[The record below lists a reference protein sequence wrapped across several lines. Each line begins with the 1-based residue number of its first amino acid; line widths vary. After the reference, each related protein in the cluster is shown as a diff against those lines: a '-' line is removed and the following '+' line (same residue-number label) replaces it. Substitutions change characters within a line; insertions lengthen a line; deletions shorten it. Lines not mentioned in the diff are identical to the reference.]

1 MIISK
6 EHIFKI
12 SKNILPFSDAGS
24 TNFSLFQLLRLSL
37 FQISVGMAT
46 VMLAGTLNRVMIVE
60 LLVPASLVAIMIA
73 IPVLIA
79 PLRTFYGHKSDTYKS
94 FIGWKRIP
102 YMWFGSL
109 FQFGGLAIMPFA
121 IIILSGDQTVGPS
134 WAGEVLVA
142 IAFLFTGIG
151 MHITQTVGLAL
162 AADRATKE
170 NRPRVVALLY
180 FMFLFGMGIS
190 AVVIG
195 ILLADFS
202 KLRLIQVVQGS
213 AVLTLILNLVAV
225 WRQEQII
232 INQQKNDKSEKFF
245 LSWKKF
251 ISDRKT
257 NSLIWVVFWGTLA
270 FSMQDVLLEPYGGQ
284 ILGLSVSETTNLT
297 GVWALGALLG
307 LALAANNS
315 KKTVSSVSNAMTALL
330 IGIVG
335 FSAIIFSSPM
345 QFPFLYFLG
354 TLFIGFGT
362 GLFSVSL
369 LIIAMALSSKTNLG
383 SGFILGSWGAAQAIG
398 AGLGI
403 AVGGIL
409 RDLVN
414 KIALSGYLGST
425 FENNSIGY
433 IFVYHLEILFI
444 FITLIVLGM
453 LSQEINKRKIKD
465 HDQKSF
471 GFSIVQLYNFL

>member
-297 GVWALGALLG
+297 GVWALGALFG

-369 LIIAMALSSKTNLG
+369 LIIAMALSAKTNLG
-383 SGFILGSWGAAQAIG
+383 SVFILGSWGAAQAIG

-409 RDLVN
+409 RDVVN

-471 GFSIVQLYNFL
+471 GLTEMPS

>member
-180 FMFLFGMGIS
+180 FMFLLGMGIS

-409 RDLVN
+409 RDVVN

-471 GFSIVQLYNFL
+471 GLTEIPS

>member
-1 MIISK
+1 MIVSK

-232 INQQKNDKSEKFF
+232 INNQKNDKSEKFF

-409 RDLVN
+409 RDVVN

-444 FITLIVLGM
+444 FITLIALGM

-465 HDQKSF
+465 NSKSF
-471 GFSIVQLYNFL
+471 GLTEIPS

>member
-73 IPVLIA
+73 IPILIA

-190 AVVIG
+190 ALVIG

-232 INQQKNDKSEKFF
+232 INNQKNDKSEKFF

-409 RDLVN
+409 RDVVN

-471 GFSIVQLYNFL
+471 GLTEIPS

>member
-409 RDLVN
+409 RDVVN

-465 HDQKSF
+465 HAQKSF
-471 GFSIVQLYNFL
+471 GLTEIPS

>member
-24 TNFSLFQLLRLSL
+24 ANFSLFQLLRLSL

-409 RDLVN
+409 RDVVN
-414 KIALSGYLGST
+414 KIALSGYLGAT

-444 FITLIVLGM
+444 FITLIALGM

-465 HDQKSF
+465 HAQKSF
-471 GFSIVQLYNFL
+471 GLTEIPS

>member
-12 SKNILPFSDAGS
+12 SKNILPFSDVGS
-24 TNFSLFQLLRLSL
+24 ANFSLFQLLRLSL

-409 RDLVN
+409 RDVVN

-471 GFSIVQLYNFL
+471 GLTEIPS

>member
-60 LLVPASLVAIMIA
+60 LLVPASLVAVMIA

-213 AVLTLILNLVAV
+213 AVLTLFLNLVAV

-232 INQQKNDKSEKFF
+232 INNQKNDKSEKFF

-409 RDLVN
+409 RDVVN

-444 FITLIVLGM
+444 FITLIALGM

-465 HDQKSF
+465 HAQKSF
-471 GFSIVQLYNFL
+471 GLTEIPS

>member
-24 TNFSLFQLLRLSL
+24 ANFSLFQLLRLSL

-232 INQQKNDKSEKFF
+232 INNQKNIKSEKFF

-409 RDLVN
+409 RDVVN

-453 LSQEINKRKIKD
+453 LSQEINKRKIND
-465 HDQKSF
+465 HAQKSF
-471 GFSIVQLYNFL
+471 GLTEIPS

>member
-1 MIISK
+1 MIVSK

-60 LLVPASLVAIMIA
+60 LLVPASLVAVMIA

-79 PLRTFYGHKSDTYKS
+79 PLRTFYGYKSDTYKS

-195 ILLADFS
+195 LLLADFS

-232 INQQKNDKSEKFF
+232 INKQKNHKSEKFF

-409 RDLVN
+409 RDVVN
-414 KIALSGYLGST
+414 KLALSGYLGST

-444 FITLIVLGM
+444 FITLIALGM

-465 HDQKSF
+465 HAQKSF
-471 GFSIVQLYNFL
+471 GLTEIPS

>member
-1 MIISK
+1 
-6 EHIFKI
+6 
-12 SKNILPFSDAGS
+12 
-24 TNFSLFQLLRLSL
+24 
-37 FQISVGMAT
+37 
-46 VMLAGTLNRVMIVE
+46 MIVE

-409 RDLVN
+409 RDVVN

-471 GFSIVQLYNFL
+471 GLTEIPS

>member
-60 LLVPASLVAIMIA
+60 LLVPASLVAVMIA

-121 IIILSGDQTVGPS
+121 IIILSGDQTAGPS

-383 SGFILGSWGAAQAIG
+383 SGFILGSWGAAQALG

-409 RDLVN
+409 RDVVN

-471 GFSIVQLYNFL
+471 GLTEIPS

>member
-1 MIISK
+1 MIVSK

-60 LLVPASLVAIMIA
+60 LLVPASLVAVMIA

-79 PLRTFYGHKSDTYKS
+79 PLRTFYGYKSDTYKS

-195 ILLADFS
+195 LLLADFS

-225 WRQEQII
+225 WRQEQVI
-232 INQQKNDKSEKFF
+232 INNQKNDKSEKFF

-409 RDLVN
+409 RDVVN
-414 KIALSGYLGST
+414 KLALSGYLGST

-444 FITLIVLGM
+444 FITLIALGM

-465 HDQKSF
+465 NAQKSF
-471 GFSIVQLYNFL
+471 GLTEIPS

>member
-6 EHIFKI
+6 EHLFKI

-24 TNFSLFQLLRLSL
+24 SNFSLFQLLRLSL
-37 FQISVGMAT
+37 FQLSVGMAT

-60 LLVPASLVAIMIA
+60 LLVPASLVAVMIA

-162 AADRATKE
+162 AADRATIE

-213 AVLTLILNLVAV
+213 AVLTLFLNLVAV
-225 WRQEQII
+225 WRQEKII
-232 INQQKNDKSEKFF
+232 TNNQKNEKSEKFF

-444 FITLIVLGM
+444 FITLIALGM

-465 HDQKSF
+465 HAQKSF
-471 GFSIVQLYNFL
+471 GFTEIPS

>member
-24 TNFSLFQLLRLSL
+24 ANFSLFQLLRLSL

-232 INQQKNDKSEKFF
+232 INNQKNIKSEKFF

-297 GVWALGALLG
+297 GVWALGALFG

-409 RDLVN
+409 RDVVN

-471 GFSIVQLYNFL
+471 GLTEIPS

>member
-24 TNFSLFQLLRLSL
+24 AKFSLFQLLRLSL

-409 RDLVN
+409 RDVVN

-471 GFSIVQLYNFL
+471 GLTEMPS

>member
-409 RDLVN
+409 RDVVN

-444 FITLIVLGM
+444 FITLIALGM

-465 HDQKSF
+465 HAQKSF
-471 GFSIVQLYNFL
+471 GLTEIPS

>member
-225 WRQEQII
+225 WRQEKII
-232 INQQKNDKSEKFF
+232 INNQKNDKAEKFF

-409 RDLVN
+409 RDVVN

-471 GFSIVQLYNFL
+471 GLTEIPS

>member
-6 EHIFKI
+6 EHLFKI

-24 TNFSLFQLLRLSL
+24 ANFSLFQLLRLSL

-232 INQQKNDKSEKFF
+232 INNQKNDKSEKFF

-409 RDLVN
+409 RDVVN

-471 GFSIVQLYNFL
+471 GLTEIPS

>member
-190 AVVIG
+190 ALVIG

-403 AVGGIL
+403 ALGGIL
-409 RDLVN
+409 RDVVN

-471 GFSIVQLYNFL
+471 GLTEIPS

>member
-1 MIISK
+1 MIVSK

-24 TNFSLFQLLRLSL
+24 ANFSLFQLLRLSL

-60 LLVPASLVAIMIA
+60 LLVPASLVAVMIA

-232 INQQKNDKSEKFF
+232 INNQKNDKSEKFF

-315 KKTVSSVSNAMTALL
+315 KKTGSSVSNAMTALL

-409 RDLVN
+409 RDVVN

-444 FITLIVLGM
+444 FITLIALGM

-465 HDQKSF
+465 HAQKSF
-471 GFSIVQLYNFL
+471 GLSEIPS

>member
-213 AVLTLILNLVAV
+213 AVLTLILNLLAV
-225 WRQEQII
+225 WRQEKII

-409 RDLVN
+409 RDVVN

-465 HDQKSF
+465 HAQKSF
-471 GFSIVQLYNFL
+471 GLTEIPS

>member
-6 EHIFKI
+6 ENIFKI

-162 AADRATKE
+162 AADKATKE

-354 TLFIGFGT
+354 TLFI
-362 GLFSVSL
+362 
-369 LIIAMALSSKTNLG
+369 
-383 SGFILGSWGAAQAIG
+383 
-398 AGLGI
+398 
-403 AVGGIL
+403 
-409 RDLVN
+409 
-414 KIALSGYLGST
+414 
-425 FENNSIGY
+425 
-433 IFVYHLEILFI
+433 
-444 FITLIVLGM
+444 
-453 LSQEINKRKIKD
+453 
-465 HDQKSF
+465 
-471 GFSIVQLYNFL
+471 

>member
-6 EHIFKI
+6 DHIFKI
-12 SKNILPFSDAGS
+12 SKNILPFSDAAS
-24 TNFSLFQLLRLSL
+24 SHFSLLQLLRLSL
-37 FQISVGMAT
+37 FQVSVGMAT

-60 LLVPASLVAIMIA
+60 LLVPASLVAVMIA

-79 PLRTFYGHKSDTYKS
+79 PLRTFYGHKSDTYRS

-109 FQFGGLAIMPFA
+109 FQFGGLAVMPFA

-170 NRPRVVALLY
+170 TRPRVVALLY
-180 FMFLFGMGIS
+180 FMFLLGMGVS
-190 AVVIG
+190 AIVIG
-195 ILLADFS
+195 ALLADFS

-213 AVLTLILNLVAV
+213 AVLTLVLNLIAV
-225 WRQEQII
+225 WRQERII
-232 INQQKNDKSEKFF
+232 ITKNITNKSEDRFF
-245 LSWKKF
+245 TSWKKF
-251 ISDRKT
+251 ISDRKS

-284 ILGLSVSETTNLT
+284 ILGLSVSDTTILT
-297 GVWALGALLG
+297 GIWALGALFG

-315 KKTVSSVSNAMTALL
+315 KKAISSVSNTMTALL
-330 IGIVG
+330 FGIVG

-345 QFPFLYFLG
+345 QFPFLYYLG
-354 TLFIGFGT
+354 TLFIGFGA

-369 LIIAMALSSKTNLG
+369 LIIAMALSSATNLG
-383 SGFILGSWGAAQAIG
+383 SGFILGSWGASQALG

-403 AVGGIL
+403 AIGGIL
-409 RDLVN
+409 RDIVN
-414 KIALSGYLGST
+414 KMALNGYFGST
-425 FENNSIGY
+425 FENNAIGY
-433 IFVYHLEILFI
+433 IFVYHLEILLI
-444 FITLIVLGM
+444 FITLIALGM
-453 LSQEINKRKIKD
+453 LSQELNKREIKNNG
-465 HDQKSF
+465 QKSF
-471 GFSIVQLYNFL
+471 GLTEIPS

>member
-12 SKNILPFSDAGS
+12 SKHILPFSDAGS
-24 TNFSLFQLLRLSL
+24 TNCSLFQLLRLSL

-409 RDLVN
+409 RDVVN

-471 GFSIVQLYNFL
+471 GLTEIPS

>member
-6 EHIFKI
+6 EHIFKM

-409 RDLVN
+409 RDVVN

-471 GFSIVQLYNFL
+471 GLTEIPS

>member
-24 TNFSLFQLLRLSL
+24 ANFSLFQLLRLSL

-409 RDLVN
+409 RDVVN

-471 GFSIVQLYNFL
+471 GFTEIPS

>member
-225 WRQEQII
+225 WRQERII

-398 AGLGI
+398 TGLGI

-409 RDLVN
+409 RDVVN

-471 GFSIVQLYNFL
+471 GLTEIPS

>member
-6 EHIFKI
+6 EHIFKM

-315 KKTVSSVSNAMTALL
+315 KKTGSSVSNAMTALL

-383 SGFILGSWGAAQAIG
+383 SGFILGSWGAAQA
-398 AGLGI
+398 
-403 AVGGIL
+403 
-409 RDLVN
+409 
-414 KIALSGYLGST
+414 
-425 FENNSIGY
+425 
-433 IFVYHLEILFI
+433 
-444 FITLIVLGM
+444 
-453 LSQEINKRKIKD
+453 
-465 HDQKSF
+465 
-471 GFSIVQLYNFL
+471 

>member
-1 MIISK
+1 MIVFK

-60 LLVPASLVAIMIA
+60 LLVPASLVAVMIA

-79 PLRTFYGHKSDTYKS
+79 PLRTFYGYKSDTYKS

-195 ILLADFS
+195 LLLADFS

-225 WRQEQII
+225 WRQEQVI
-232 INQQKNDKSEKFF
+232 INNQKNDKSEKFF

-414 KIALSGYLGST
+414 KLALSGYLGST

-471 GFSIVQLYNFL
+471 GLTEIPS

>member
-142 IAFLFTGIG
+142 IAFLFTGIR

-232 INQQKNDKSEKFF
+232 INNQKNAKSEKFF

-369 LIIAMALSSKTNLG
+369 LIVAMALSSKTNLG

-409 RDLVN
+409 RDVVN

-471 GFSIVQLYNFL
+471 GLTEMPS

>member
-60 LLVPASLVAIMIA
+60 LLVPASLVAVMIA

-213 AVLTLILNLVAV
+213 AVLTLFLNLVAV

-232 INQQKNDKSEKFF
+232 INNQKNDKSEKFF

-307 LALAANNS
+307 LALDANNS

-409 RDLVN
+409 RDVVN

-444 FITLIVLGM
+444 FITLIALGI

-465 HDQKSF
+465 HAQKSF
-471 GFSIVQLYNFL
+471 GLTEIPS

>member
-180 FMFLFGMGIS
+180 FMFLLGMGIS

-232 INQQKNDKSEKFF
+232 INHQKNDKSEKFF

-409 RDLVN
+409 RDVVN

-471 GFSIVQLYNFL
+471 GLTEIPS

>member
-60 LLVPASLVAIMIA
+60 LLVPASLVAVMIA

-121 IIILSGDQTVGPS
+121 IIILSGDQTAGPS

-409 RDLVN
+409 RDVVN
-414 KIALSGYLGST
+414 KIALSGYFGST

-471 GFSIVQLYNFL
+471 GLTEIPS

>member
-73 IPVLIA
+73 IPILIA

-403 AVGGIL
+403 ALGGIL
-409 RDLVN
+409 RDVVN

-471 GFSIVQLYNFL
+471 GLTEIPS

>member
-225 WRQEQII
+225 WRQEKII

-398 AGLGI
+398 TGLGI

-409 RDLVN
+409 RDVVN

-471 GFSIVQLYNFL
+471 GLTEIPS

>member
-1 MIISK
+1 
-6 EHIFKI
+6 
-12 SKNILPFSDAGS
+12 
-24 TNFSLFQLLRLSL
+24 
-37 FQISVGMAT
+37 MAT

-409 RDLVN
+409 RDVVN

-471 GFSIVQLYNFL
+471 GLTEIPS

>member
-12 SKNILPFSDAGS
+12 SKHILPFSDAGS

-409 RDLVN
+409 RDVVN

-471 GFSIVQLYNFL
+471 GLTEMPS